1 MQRKKNMK
9 VSKEMVKRILM
20 SLAGV
25 FLTGVTVGFFQIAN
39 LGADPF
45 TCFTL
50 GWANIFHTSY
60 GAIYPF
66 VTGAL
71 LIIDFCFDRSR
82 IGIATLLNLFLT
94 GAVADFFYAHFVRF
108 ALFSTLYGR
117 VGLLVFTLL
126 ILCIGSSLY
135 FTANLGVSGYD
146 AVSQIL
152 SKRTKWPFRFC
163 RIGTDV
169 LCVAFGLIFGVAFGD
184 RVGFGTILTAFCMGP
199 VIQLFNDHLSG
210 PLLYGQ
216 AYKRETI
223 SK

>member
-1 MQRKKNMK
+1 MK
-9 VSKEMVKRILM
+9 VSSEMVKRVLM
-20 SLAGV
+20 SLFGV

-60 GAIYPF
+60 GTIYPF

-94 GAVADFFYAHFVRF
+94 GVVADFFYEHFVDF
-108 ALFSTLYGR
+108 AIFATMPGR
-117 VGLLVFTLL
+117 VGLLLFTLL

-146 AVSQIL
+146 AVSQIV
-152 SKRTKWPFRFC
+152 SKRAKWPFRFC

-169 LCVAFGLIFGVAFGD
+169 ICVLFGLIFGVAFGD

-210 PLLYGQ
+210 PLLYGRNRKSEQ
-216 AYKRETI
+216 V

>member
-1 MQRKKNMK
+1 M
-9 VSKEMVKRILM
+9 SKMMAKRLFM
-20 SLAGV
+20 SLFGV
-25 FLTGVTVGFFQIAN
+25 FLTGVTVGFFQIAD

-50 GWANIFHTSY
+50 GWANIFGTTY

-71 LIIDFCFDRSR
+71 LIIDFFFDRSR
-82 IGIATLLNLFLT
+82 IGIATLLNLFLI
-94 GAVADFFYAHFVRF
+94 GVVADFFYEAFSGF
-108 ALFSTLYGR
+108 ALFATIYGR
-117 VGLLVFTLL
+117 VGLLIFTLL

-146 AVSQIL
+146 AVSQIIAQ
-152 SKRTKWPFRFC
+152 RTKWPFRFC

-169 LCVAFGLIFGVAFGD
+169 ICVVFGLIFGVAFGD

-210 PLLYGQ
+210 PLLYGKEFKK
-216 AYKRETI
+216 AER
-223 SK
+223 

>member
-1 MQRKKNMK
+1 MSGKKFFT
-9 VSKEMVKRILM
+9 KEMIKRLIM
-20 SLAGV
+20 SLVGV
-25 FLTGVTVGFFQIAN
+25 FLTGVTVGFFQIAD

-50 GWANIFHTSY
+50 GWANIFGTSY
-60 GAIYPF
+60 GAVYPF

-71 LIIDFCFDRSR
+71 LIIDFFFDRSR

-94 GAVADFFYAHFVRF
+94 GVVADFFYNTFADF
-108 ALFSTLYGR
+108 ALFGTIYGR
-117 VGLLVFTLL
+117 VGLLIFTLL

-146 AVSQIL
+146 AVSQII
-152 SKRTKWPFRFC
+152 SKKAKWPFRFC

-169 LCVAFGLIFGVAFGD
+169 ICVVFGLVFGVAFGD

-210 PLLYGQ
+210 PLLYGKNYNKEVQ
-216 AYKRETI
+216 PK
-223 SK
+223 

>member
-1 MQRKKNMK
+1 MK

-20 SLAGV
+20 SLVGV

-94 GAVADFFYAHFVRF
+94 GVVADFFYAHFVGF
-108 ALFSTLYGR
+108 ALFSTLWPGGSACVHVANPVHRLFVVFHSKSGR
-117 VGLLVFTLL
+117 
-126 ILCIGSSLY
+126 
-135 FTANLGVSGYD
+135 
-146 AVSQIL
+146 
-152 SKRTKWPFRFC
+152 
-163 RIGTDV
+163 
-169 LCVAFGLIFGVAFGD
+169 FGL
-184 RVGFGTILTAFCMGP
+184 
-199 VIQLFNDHLSG
+199 
-210 PLLYGQ
+210 
-216 AYKRETI
+216 
-223 SK
+223 